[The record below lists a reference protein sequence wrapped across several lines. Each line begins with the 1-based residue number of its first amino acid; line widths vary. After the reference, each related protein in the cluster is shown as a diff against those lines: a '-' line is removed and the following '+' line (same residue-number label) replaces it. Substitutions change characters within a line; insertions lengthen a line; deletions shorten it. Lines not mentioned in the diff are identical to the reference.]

1 VTGATTVLD
10 RLDLPPHV
18 PDGGDVEHD
27 MNARSPGATPG
38 RATRRRGGRSRLG
51 GVPVVLSPAATPRSG
66 QLGFVVDD
74 PVERRPCEVLP
85 DVVHVPDWLSAD
97 AQRGLVDDFHEWAR
111 PPAGLRH
118 PRVPTGHLMSVQS
131 VCLGWHWYPYVY
143 SRTADDT
150 DGTPVKPLPES
161 VVDLARAAVA
171 AAYGPEHRE
180 AAPFAPDA
188 AIVNLYPP
196 GARLGLHQ
204 DGEEPSAAPVVTI
217 SLGDTCTFRLA
228 GVDRRTGP
236 FTDLEVRSGDLV
248 VFGGVNRLIYH
259 GIPKVFPDTAPEG
272 LGLPSGRLSL
282 TVRETGLV

>member
-1 VTGATTVLD
+1 MA
-10 RLDLPPHV
+10 LP
-18 PDGGDVEHD
+18 D
-27 MNARSPGATPG
+27 APGESTRQLALTAIDAEPTRPPG
-38 RATRRRGGRSRLG
+38 
-51 GVPVVLSPAATPRSG
+51 
-66 QLGFVVDD
+66 
-74 PVERRPCEVLP
+74 EVLA
-85 DVVHVPDWLSAD
+85 DVAFVPDWLDLD
-97 AQRGLVDDFHEWAR
+97 AQRALVDDFRQWAL

-150 DGTPVKPLPES
+150 DGAPVKPLPQS
-161 VVDLARAAVA
+161 VVDLARRAVD
-171 AAYGPEHRE
+171 AAYGPSHPD
-180 AAPFAPDA
+180 ALAFAPDA
-188 AIVNLYPP
+188 AIVNRYPP

-228 GVDRRTGP
+228 AVDRRTGP

-248 VFGGVNRLIYH
+248 VFGGTNRLIYH

-272 LGLPSGRLSL
+272 LGLPPGRLSL
-282 TVRETGLV
+282 TVRETGLA